1 LNSFYWNTRLPEV
14 PRTLE
19 ISKGEEWSFL
29 QVSVAKFKLQEL
41 PTQNFYIIT
50 PHIGLAFGKQDLS
63 GILYLDSSK
72 SEYEKLNNSF
82 LQKYQ
87 DWIKLG
93 FLGILVYSSFT
104 MYQLSTKE
112 LEMNNI
118 PIRRNQPMNIN
129 TLPEDLYEI
138 GDVKEEEE

>member
-1 LNSFYWNTRLPEV
+1 MNLFYSNIRLPEV

-19 ISKGEEWSFL
+19 ISEGEEWSLL
-29 QVSVAKFKLQEL
+29 QVSIAKFKLQEL
-41 PTQNFYIIT
+41 PTQTFYIIT
-50 PHIGLAFGKQDLS
+50 PHIGLALGKQDLS

-87 DWIKLG
+87 DWIKIGL
-93 FLGILVYSSFT
+93 FGILVYSSFT
-104 MYQLSTKE
+104 MYQLSTKQS
-112 LEMNNI
+112 EMNHL
-118 PIRRNQPMNIN
+118 PIRRNQSMNTN

-138 GDVKEEEE
+138 GDVKEE